1 MGEKDNKTLEYFKDS
16 RRFADLINA
25 RFFKGKEVV
34 KPENLQDA
42 DKELIYPWTQNG
54 EKVLRDN
61 VMKWM
66 GNTLLAI
73 FVTEHQSKV
82 DYHMVFRIMLGESLA
97 YQRQWN
103 KKKKEHRKQG
113 DLKTGS
119 ELLSGMKKEEKFC
132 PVLSLVV
139 YYGKEP
145 YDGATNLREMLEW
158 TEETNEL
165 AKYIPDYQINVFDYH
180 NQKNFG
186 EFHTEL
192 QLLFEFLRYA
202 SDKDALKKLLAD
214 RKKDYY
220 NVDNET
226 YQMIAMLTNSKELLE
241 YSEEHENEE
250 GKDMCQAIKEM
261 IEDGRAEGI
270 AEGIAQDKIN
280 VAKNLL
286 DILSDEVIAEKV
298 GLDIEVVR
306 ELRK

>member
-1 MGEKDNKTLEYFKDS
+1 
-16 RRFADLINA
+16 
-25 RFFKGKEVV
+25 
-34 KPENLQDA
+34 
-42 DKELIYPWTQNG
+42 
-54 EKVLRDN
+54 
-61 VMKWM
+61 
-66 GNTLLAI
+66 
-73 FVTEHQSKV
+73 
-82 DYHMVFRIMLGESLA
+82 
-97 YQRQWN
+97 
-103 KKKKEHRKQG
+103 
-113 DLKTGS
+113 
-119 ELLSGMKKEEKFC
+119 MKKEEKFC

-165 AKYIPDYQINVFDYH
+165 AKYIPNYQINVFDYH

>member
-1 MGEKDNKTLEYFKDS
+1 MGEKDNKTLEYFKDN

-25 RFFKGKEVV
+25 RFFQGREVV
-34 KPENLQDA
+34 KPEKLKEA

-66 GNTLLAI
+66 ENTLLAV
-73 FVTEHQSKV
+73 FVAEHQSKV

-97 YQRQWN
+97 YQQQWSR
-103 KKKKEHRKQG
+103 KKKEHRKKG
-113 DLKTGS
+113 DLKTGA

-145 YDGATNLREMLEW
+145 YDGATTLHEMLEW
-158 TEETNEL
+158 TEETGEL
-165 AKYIPDYQINVFDYH
+165 VKYIPDYQINVFDYH
-180 NQKNFG
+180 NQKEFG

-192 QLLFEFLRYA
+192 QLLFEFLQYA
-202 SDKDALKKLLAD
+202 SDKNALKKLLAD

-226 YQMIAMLTNSKELLE
+226 YYMIAMLTKSKELLE
-241 YSEEHENEE
+241 YSQNYEGEE
-250 GKDMCQAIKEM
+250 GQDMCQAIREM
-261 IEDGRAEGI
+261 IEEGRAEGR
-270 AEGIAQDKIN
+270 EEEKIN

-298 GLDIEVVR
+298 GVDIEVVR

>member
-25 RFFKGKEVV
+25 RFFQGKRVV

-42 DKELIYPWTQNG
+42 DKELIYPWIQNG

-73 FVTEHQSKV
+73 FVVEHQSKV

-97 YQRQWN
+97 YQRQWIQ
-103 KKKKEHRKQG
+103 KKKEHRKQG
-113 DLKTGS
+113 DLKTGV

-145 YDGATNLREMLEW
+145 YDGVTNLREMLEW
-158 TEETNEL
+158 TEETSVL
-165 AKYIPDYQINVFDYH
+165 AKYISDYQINVFDYH
-180 NQKNFG
+180 NQKSFG

-202 SDKDALKKLLAD
+202 SDKDTLKKVLAD

-241 YSEEHENEE
+241 YSEEHESEE
-250 GKDMCQAIKEM
+250 GQDLCQAIREM
-261 IEDGRAEGI
+261 IEEGRAEGI
-270 AEGIAQDKIN
+270 AEDKIL
-280 VAKNLL
+280 KYTP
-286 DILSDEVIAEKV
+286 
-298 GLDIEVVR
+298 
-306 ELRK
+306 